1 MPFDRFVP
9 YTFSLVSVKK
19 NAPASAGVYG
29 LSNAREWIL
38 VGETD
43 NIRAALISHLQET
56 HTPLLEREPTG
67 FVLELCLPYNRVARQ
82 ERLIQE
88 YQPVLN
94 RHPHQSSGGSG

>member
-1 MPFDRFVP
+1 MILILPSFIF
-9 YTFSLVSVKK
+9 FNVSVQR
-19 NAPASAGVYG
+19 NAPALSGVYG

-43 NIRAALISHLQET
+43 NIKAALLEHLQET
-56 HTPLLEREPTG
+56 HTPLLERVPTG
-67 FVLELCLPYNRVARQ
+67 FLYEVCFSYNRLARK

-94 RHPHQSSGGSG
+94 GRSG

>member
-9 YTFSLVSVKK
+9 YTFSLISVQK
-19 NAPASAGVYG
+19 NAPALSGVYG

-43 NIRAALISHLQET
+43 NIKTALLGHLQET
-56 HTPLLEREPTG
+56 HTPLLERGPTG
-67 FVLELCLPYNRVARQ
+67 FTFELCVSYNRVARQ
-82 ERLIQE
+82 EGLIQE

-94 RHPHQSSGGSG
+94 RGPH